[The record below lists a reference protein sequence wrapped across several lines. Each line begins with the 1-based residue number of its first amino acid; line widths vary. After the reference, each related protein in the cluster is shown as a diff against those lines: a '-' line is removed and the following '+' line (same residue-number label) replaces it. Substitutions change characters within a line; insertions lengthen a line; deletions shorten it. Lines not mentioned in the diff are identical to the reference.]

1 MKKSI
6 SKGKFIVLEGGEA
19 CGKSSQ
25 INALKKLYKHENF
38 LFTRE
43 PGGTD
48 LADQIREIIVKGATD
63 KMLPETEL
71 ALIYAARNEHLHK
84 TILPALYQGINVISD
99 RFNLS
104 SYIYQGAARGIAPE
118 LIDNFNNI
126 FLQNFKPDLTLLLD
140 VNLEIAAK
148 RIKIRN
154 ETDERFEKFG
164 SKFHQKIRASF
175 LEYAQKDPAIKIIDA
190 SLNLT
195 KVHKLIKAEI
205 EQLINV

>member
-1 MKKSI
+1 MKNHI

-25 INALKKLYKHENF
+25 IKALQKAFKNQNF

-48 LADQIREIIVKGATD
+48 IADQIRNIIVKGAAE
-63 KMLPETEL
+63 KILPETEL

-84 TILPALYQGINVISD
+84 VILPALNSGIHVVSD

-104 SYIYQGAARGIAPE
+104 SYVYQGSARGIAKE

-126 FLQNFKPDLTLLLD
+126 FLQNFKPNLTLLLD
-140 VNLEIAAK
+140 LEVKSAQSRILK
-148 RIKIRN
+148 RN
-154 ETDERFEKFG
+154 QDDERFEKFG
-164 SKFHQKIRASF
+164 INFHQKIRSSF
-175 LEYAQKDPAIKIIDA
+175 LAYANNDPTVKIIDA
-190 SLNLT
+190 SLNLS
-195 KVHKLIKAEI
+195 KVSKIIKTEIEKLINA
-205 EQLINV
+205 